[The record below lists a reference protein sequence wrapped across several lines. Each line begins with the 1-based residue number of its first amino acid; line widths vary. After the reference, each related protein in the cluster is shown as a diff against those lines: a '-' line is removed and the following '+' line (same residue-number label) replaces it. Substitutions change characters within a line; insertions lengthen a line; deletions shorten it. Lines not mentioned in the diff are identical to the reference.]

1 MAKNS
6 GRQKTKAPMVYANAR
21 MDNPLDHSPGLAKP
35 AHKTAWLDLLFKPVL
50 LGEPLRRRAGPG

>member
-21 MDNPLDHSPGLAKP
+21 MDNPLDHSPGFAKA
-35 AHKTAWLDLLFKPVL
+35 AHKALAVELLLMPVQ
-50 LGEPLRRRAGPG
+50 RADASADQSQ